1 MISGGGS
8 SKRGGRRA
16 DQGALV
22 GFGSDE
28 TAPKEATKM
37 RPVGFF
43 GDSMPRTAVLD
54 KAVLEDG
61 EAVAVVEEP
70 EDPSLQPVTIAEIN
84 EGARGA

>member
-1 MISGGGS
+1 
-8 SKRGGRRA
+8 
-16 DQGALV
+16 
-22 GFGSDE
+22 
-28 TAPKEATKM
+28 M